1 MGVLPPTLLHELGW
15 SVVKKTVLLFAIS
28 VTFLILSGPS
38 ARAVDVY
45 AVGSCNFII
54 DSSCLVGGAGS
65 DLIDSFES
73 KLNATVINITGTG
86 GSGDA
91 WRVQLRKSSVSQ
103 LRGVAFYVK
112 RTGDGSGSGTVSGG
126 SSYVAVETSDTD
138 FFEGSGDRTDITV
151 QYKVSG
157 ISISVPPGNYSA
169 TIIFTVV
176 DR

>member
-1 MGVLPPTLLHELGW
+1 MPPTLLHESGW
-15 SVVKKTVLLFAIS
+15 SVIKEAAFFAFVTVA
-28 VTFLILSGPS
+28 FLILSGPS
-38 ARAVDVY
+38 ACAVDIY
-45 AVGSCNFII
+45 ATGGCNFII

-65 DLIDSFES
+65 DLMKSFES
-73 KLNATVINITGTG
+73 KLDATVINITGTG

-91 WRVQLRKSSVSQ
+91 WQVRVRKSGVSK
-103 LRGVAFYVK
+103 LHGVTLYVK
-112 RTGDGSGSGTVSGG
+112 RTGNGSGSGTVSGG

-157 ISISVPPGNYSA
+157 ISIKIPPGTYS
-169 TIIFTVV
+169 TVVTFTVV

>member
-1 MGVLPPTLLHELGW
+1 MPPALLRELGW
-15 SVVKKTVLLFAIS
+15 TVIKKAALLFAF
-28 VTFLILSGPS
+28 VTVAFLILSGLS
-38 ARAVDVY
+38 ACAVDVY
-45 AVGSCNFII
+45 AVGGWTFTI

-65 DLIDSFES
+65 NLIDSFES
-73 KLNATVINITGTG
+73 KLDATVINITGTG

-91 WRVQLRKSSVSQ
+91 WQVQVRKSSVSQ
-103 LRGVAFYVK
+103 LQGVVLYAK
-112 RTGDGSGSGTVSGG
+112 RTGDGSGSGTVHGG

-157 ISISVPPGNYSA
+157 ISIKIPPGTYS
-169 TIIFTVV
+169 TVVTFTVV

>member
-1 MGVLPPTLLHELGW
+1 MPPALLRELGW
-15 SVVKKTVLLFAIS
+15 TIIKKAALLFAF
-28 VTFLILSGPS
+28 VTVAFLILSGLS
-38 ARAVDVY
+38 ACAVDVY
-45 AVGSCNFII
+45 AVGGWNFTV

-65 DLIDSFES
+65 NLIDSFES
-73 KLNATVINITGTG
+73 KLDATVINITGTG

-91 WRVQLRKSSVSQ
+91 WQVQVRKSGVSQ
-103 LRGVAFYVK
+103 LHGATLYVK
-112 RTGDGSGSGTVSGG
+112 RTGDGSGSGAVHGG

-157 ISISVPPGNYSA
+157 ISINVPPGTYS
-169 TIIFTVV
+169 TVITFTVV

>member
-1 MGVLPPTLLHELGW
+1 LPPTLLHESGW
-15 SVVKKTVLLFAIS
+15 SVIKKAALLFAF
-28 VTFLILSGPS
+28 VPAAFLILSGPS
-38 ARAVDVY
+38 ACAVDIY
-45 AVGSCNFII
+45 AAGSCNFII

-65 DLIDSFES
+65 DLMKSFES
-73 KLNATVINITGTG
+73 KLDATVINITGTG

-91 WRVQLRKSSVSQ
+91 WQVRVRKSSVSQ
-103 LRGVAFYVK
+103 LHGVVLYAK
-112 RTGDGSGSGTVSGG
+112 RTGNGSGSGAVSGG

-151 QYKVSG
+151 QYKISG

>member
-1 MGVLPPTLLHELGW
+1 M
-15 SVVKKTVLLFAIS
+15 A
-28 VTFLILSGPS
+28 FLILSGPS
-38 ARAVDVY
+38 ACAVDIY
-45 AVGSCNFII
+45 AAGSCNFII

-65 DLIDSFES
+65 DLMKYFES
-73 KLNATVINITGTG
+73 KLDATVINITGTG

-91 WRVQLRKSSVSQ
+91 WRVRVRKSGVSK
-103 LRGVAFYVK
+103 LHGVTLYAK

-126 SSYVAVETSDTD
+126 SSYVAVETTSDTD

-157 ISISVPPGNYSA
+157 ISINVPPGNYSA

>member
-1 MGVLPPTLLHELGW
+1 LGW

-28 VTFLILSGPS
+28 VTFLILSGLS
-38 ARAVDVY
+38 ACAVDVY
-45 AVGSCNFII
+45 AVGGWTFTI

-65 DLIDSFES
+65 NLIDSFES
-73 KLNATVINITGTG
+73 KLDATVINITGTG

-91 WRVQLRKSSVSQ
+91 WQVQVRKSSVSQ
-103 LRGVAFYVK
+103 LHGATLYVK
-112 RTGDGSGSGTVSGG
+112 RTGDGSGSGTVHGG

-157 ISISVPPGNYSA
+157 ISINVPPGTYS
-169 TIIFTVV
+169 TVITFTVV